1 MSRFFKQTLVGKPG
15 RINPNYLILAI
26 LLITF
31 LGIGIYYYQQ
41 YRQKNPVQPP
51 VTGPF
56 ACPVEPA
63 LAEATRNT
71 GNHVYGG
78 IPSSTKAQVAV
89 LKNLGYYSG
98 YCDKK
103 RNPLWV
109 AYKIDGDKLV
119 HNLKRPGGF
128 KVDLRTS
135 SRINPNDYK
144 ASGYDRGHLAP
155 NSAIASQY
163 GKDAQL
169 ETFLMSNIVPQ
180 SPELNRK
187 IWQKLEKLE
196 LEYAQNL
203 ETVWVITGPVFDD
216 HLQYIKNQVEVPD
229 ALFKIL
235 FDEQKG
241 TVRTMAFLVPQSV
254 SGQDR
259 IDKFLTSI
267 DEIEKLTGLDFLA
280 PLSDQNEDRLE
291 AGTANRLW

>member
-1 MSRFFKQTLVGKPG
+1 MSRSFKQTLAGKQG
-15 RINPNYLILAI
+15 RINPNYLILAM
-26 LLITF
+26 LLTTF
-31 LGIGIYYYQQ
+31 IGIGIYYYQLH
-41 YRQKNPVQPP
+41 RQQTPVQLP

-56 ACPVEPA
+56 ACPVEPM

-78 IPSSTKAQVAV
+78 IPVFTKVRLEI

-98 YCDKK
+98 YCEKK

-109 AYKIDGDKLV
+109 GYKIDGDKLV
-119 HNLKRPGGF
+119 HSLKRPGGF
-128 KVDLRTS
+128 KVDPRTS
-135 SRINPNDYK
+135 SRISPNDYK

-180 SPELNRK
+180 SPDLNRK

-196 LEYAQNL
+196 LEYAKNF
-203 ETVWVITGPVFDD
+203 ETIWVITGPVFDE

-241 TVRTMAFLVPQSV
+241 TVRAMAFLVPQSV
-254 SGQDR
+254 TGQDR

-291 AGTANRLW
+291 ANTANRLW